1 MSLWSRL
8 DGCMVQAADECFF
21 YFVFFLP
28 SSQWKCIFYF
38 LHSAIKKEY
47 FPPPCSFLENARGF
61 KKVRQTHT
69 IVLDCKN
76 KMKTPVHMRNLSWYY
91 FDTCAYLTCCL
102 TDFYSSVNIFFFPWQ
117 MRLILCELMPEQYTA
132 GYCFIRQYL
141 LPIHFLLQF
150 LWAFFF
156 FLNR

>member
-102 TDFYSSVNIFFFPWQ
+102 TDFYSSVNIFFFHGKWDSFFVSWCLNSIQ
-117 MRLILCELMPEQYTA
+117 LAIALLDNICYQ
-132 GYCFIRQYL
+132 FIFCCNFYER
-141 LPIHFLLQF
+141 
-150 LWAFFF
+150 FFF
-156 FLNR
+156 SK